1 MAEQALDNTETKE
14 TKREEVAETAAKTT
28 AASTEA
34 KGPYKMDL
42 EPLKVKINI
51 FPSAEKPQEVIHVMK
66 RPSFIDEEARERMMP
81 LIISDA
87 GKIDGAEASSM
98 SLDDEPAN
106 ARMYDKIAIAVKGY
120 ALERGSKP
128 STDEVSVDKTIN
140 VGGEEKAIKDLIP
153 PSHKSAAISGLY
165 QANYEVDFGGE
176 EFYFALGG
184 GREWKVKQEI
194 GGRYKREDGTL
205 APADYEVF
213 YIFREPTQE
222 ERKKFRTQAISAVT
236 LRTTSGTKDRRST
249 NLKVVS
255 DLFDALIQGIEGAT
269 IQDKQIDVR
278 DKSQLALIPASFKK
292 GTVIRLMNFLEAD
305 LSD

>member
-1 MAEQALDNTETKE
+1 MAEQAFNNEETQENTM
-14 TKREEVAETAAKTT
+14 EVAHSAE
-28 AASTEA
+28 SEA
-34 KGPYKMDL
+34 VKSEESKGDYQMDL

-51 FPSAEKPQEVIHVMK
+51 FPSADKPQEVVHIMR
-66 RPSFIDEEARERMMP
+66 RPSFTDEEARERMMP

-106 ARMYDKIAIAVKGY
+106 VRMYDKIAQSVIGY
-120 ALERGSKP
+120 ALEKGQKP
-128 STDEVSVDKTIN
+128 STDEVSVESKLN
-140 VGGEEKAIKDLIP
+140 VAGEEKTVKELIP

-184 GREWKVKQEI
+184 GREWKVRQEI
-194 GGRYKREDGTL
+194 GGRFKREDGTL
-205 APADYEVF
+205 APPDYNVY

-236 LRTTSGTKDRRST
+236 LRTTAGTKDRRST
-249 NLKVVS
+249 NLKVVN
-255 DLFDALIQGIEGAT
+255 DLFDALIQNVEGAT
-269 IQDKQIDVR
+269 IKGKEIDVR
-278 DKSQLALIPASFKK
+278 DKAQLAIIPASFKK
-292 GTVIRLMNFLEAD
+292 GTIIRLMNFLEAD